1 MFLNQLKL
9 FVAKQIVNKSLS
21 NVKLQH
27 FQSKIKTVGLLVDE
41 TQMQSAQFLLQKL
54 LDQGITLENISV
66 LIFKDVISKTESIH
80 FPSISYQD
88 MNWLGRISKHEVI
101 SFEAC
106 TFDILIDFYD
116 VEKIPLLAITQNS
129 KAHFKV
135 GFASIDQRLHHFFI
149 ATSHEKKEVFINELL
164 KYLKIL
170 KKI

>member
-21 NVKLQH
+21 NVKLRD

-41 TQMQSAQFLLQKL
+41 TQVESTQFLLKKIL
-54 LDQGITLENISV
+54 NEGIAIENISILV
-66 LIFKDVISKTESIH
+66 FKDVISKTESIH
-80 FPSISYQD
+80 FPSFCYED
-88 MNWLGRISKHEVI
+88 MNWLGRVSKHEVS
-101 SFEAC
+101 SFEASP
-106 TFDILIDFYD
+106 FDILIDFYD
-116 VEKIPLLAITQNS
+116 TEKVPLLAITQNS

-149 ATSHEKKEVFINELL
+149 GSKQENKEEFATELF